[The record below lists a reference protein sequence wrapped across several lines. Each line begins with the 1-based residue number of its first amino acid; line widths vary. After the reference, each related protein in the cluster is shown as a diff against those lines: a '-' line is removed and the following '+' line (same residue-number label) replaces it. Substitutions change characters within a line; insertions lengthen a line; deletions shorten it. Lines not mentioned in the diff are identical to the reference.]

1 VSKIGD
7 PLGRGPAAPAAGA
20 TQAAGT
26 ESHAPDGTIEAASRV
41 PDSTGQA
48 VQRRSRWAAL
58 PGLIGRHRL
67 ISAAVVLAAVP
78 RVVAMLGYQ
87 PAVLFKLDSFDYL
100 WNAVHLQPDPVNT
113 SGYSLFLWLLRPGHS
128 LMLVAGVQHVLGL
141 VVGLLIYAVLRHWGV
156 REWVAVLAALPVL
169 FAAPEILAES
179 LIMADFL
186 ALGLMMAG
194 FAVLL
199 LRDRPSAWRSATA
212 GLLLGASVVVRPT
225 TLPLILL
232 MGIYLLVRR
241 AGWRRVIAVLVGGA
255 VPVVAYM
262 GWFASAT
269 GTFNLTDSN
278 GMFLWSRT
286 MSFADCSVIKPPAD
300 LTALCPGQ
308 QPGYLNRPVAERP
321 PPKDY
326 LWDHRAWQWL
336 GKPLSIG
343 GVPDIAAFT
352 PGNNARAERFAVK
365 AIKAQ
370 PLSYLHVVAKEAEQP
385 FVTNEQFLF
394 PLAQTSIINLTP
406 PYNRS
411 YALAAIRAYVGSTAG
426 IGPYLGSHLGARL
439 VSPWARLIHGYQR
452 VLFLPGA
459 LFGLILLAGLAGLI
473 SRRHRNWP
481 AALLWVS
488 AIVALVVPIAEH
500 DYTYR
505 YVLPVV
511 PLVCMAV
518 ALCFGRLPRSQPAA
532 GGPAGGQLEAATS
545 SGGSAG
551 RRTPQS

>member
-7 PLGRGPAAPAAGA
+7 PIAQEAAPG
-20 TQAAGT
+20 G
-26 ESHAPDGTIEAASRV
+26 
-41 PDSTGQA
+41 
-48 VQRRSRWAAL
+48 SRWAAL
-58 PGLIGRHRL
+58 PALIRRHRL
-67 ISAAVVLAAVP
+67 ISAALVLAAVP
-78 RVVAMLGYQ
+78 RIVAMLGYQ

-100 WNAVHLQPDPVNT
+100 WNAVHPQPDPVNT
-113 SGYSLFLWLLRPGHS
+113 SGYSLFLWLLRPAHS
-128 LMLVAGVQHVLGL
+128 LALVAGVQHVLGL
-141 VVGLLIYAVLRHWGV
+141 IVGLLVYAVLRHWGV

-186 ALGLMMAG
+186 ALGLMVAG

-199 LRDRPSAWRSATA
+199 LRDRPSVSRSVTA
-212 GLLLGASVVVRPT
+212 GLLMGASVVVRPT

-241 AGWRRVIAVLVGGA
+241 AGWRRVVAVLVGGA
-255 VPVVAYM
+255 VPVLAYM
-262 GWFASAT
+262 AWFSSAT

-278 GMFLWSRT
+278 GLFLWSRT
-286 MSFADCSVIKPPAD
+286 MSFANCAIIKPPAD
-300 LTALCPGQ
+300 LTALCPDQ
-308 QPGYLNRPVAERP
+308 QPGYLNRPVAQRP

-326 LWDHRAWQWL
+326 LWDHSAWQWL
-336 GKPLSIG
+336 GKPVSIG

-352 PGNNARAERFAVK
+352 PANNARAERFAVK
-365 AIKAQ
+365 AIEAQ

-394 PLAQTSIINLTP
+394 PLAQTHIINLTP

-411 YALAAIRAYVGSTAG
+411 YALAAVRAYVGSTTG
-426 IGPYLGSHLGARL
+426 IGPYLGSHLGSRL
-439 VSPWARLIHGYQR
+439 VNPWARLIRGYQR
-452 VLFLPGA
+452 LFFLPGA
-459 LFGLILLAGLAGLI
+459 IFGLILLGGLAGLI

-488 AIVALVVPIAEH
+488 GILALVTPIAEH

-511 PLVCMAV
+511 PLVCMAA
-518 ALCFGRLPRSQPAA
+518 ALCFGRLPRTQPAA
-532 GGPAGGQLEAATS
+532 DAPAELAAPADQRPEDSRPAPGNGTGQAHGTGEANGADAGTER
-545 SGGSAG
+545 SARLG
-551 RRTPQS
+551 TPRS